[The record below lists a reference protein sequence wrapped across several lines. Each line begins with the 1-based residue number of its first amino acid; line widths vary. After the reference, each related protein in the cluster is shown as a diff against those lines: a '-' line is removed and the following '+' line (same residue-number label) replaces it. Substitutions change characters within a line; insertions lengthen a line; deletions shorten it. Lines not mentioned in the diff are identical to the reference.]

1 MNRYFKLDR
10 DLRNKSSLL
19 DQVGRL
25 RGAARW
31 RCGAGVPLR
40 AMERVRSVRGK
51 FTAYEMA
58 MLPHSRM

>member
-19 DQVGRL
+19 DQVGRP
-25 RGAARW
+25 RGAASWQR
-31 RCGAGVPLR
+31 RAGVPLR
-40 AMERVRSVRGK
+40 AMERVRPVRGK
-51 FTAYEMA
+51 FTTYEMA